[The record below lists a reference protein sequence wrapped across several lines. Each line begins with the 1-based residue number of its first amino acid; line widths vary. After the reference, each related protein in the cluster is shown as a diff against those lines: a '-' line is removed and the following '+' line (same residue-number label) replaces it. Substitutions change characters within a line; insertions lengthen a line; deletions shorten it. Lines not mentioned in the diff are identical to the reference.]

1 MDKGS
6 LLIPREVYFLL
17 LVVLG
22 AVRILGSWGAVP
34 GSDTSGDGLEY
45 FAKTTKGGVNY

>member
-22 AVRILGSWGAVP
+22 AVRILGSWGVVS
-34 GSDTSGDGLEY
+34 GSDTSWDGPLY
-45 FAKTTKGGVNY
+45 FVKNTEGGVKY